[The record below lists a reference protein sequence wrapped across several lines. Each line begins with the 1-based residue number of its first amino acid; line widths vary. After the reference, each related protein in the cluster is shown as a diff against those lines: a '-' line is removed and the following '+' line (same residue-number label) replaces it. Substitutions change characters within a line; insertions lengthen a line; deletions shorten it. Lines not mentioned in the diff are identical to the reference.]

1 MTLTDIMSPTIED
14 QVEDQVVE
22 QENEGV
28 EAASTVESPT
38 GDQVEDDNPFVNRI
52 ESLYADGSLGID
64 ELPEEFKG
72 REFNAET
79 TIDLLEYALKN
90 KGVTEIEKERENI
103 FNEIMGSMSE
113 LTKKAYEY
121 ELKNNDPDDLKDFYR
136 GLVFEQDIKALDPEK
151 NAEEII
157 KEYHKA
163 LKTPKAEVDEL
174 IDDLKQLNK
183 LTDKAK
189 ALKPKLD
196 EKVAEIATK
205 KLEDQKAFEQR
216 EREALKWVDKN
227 LDKVITDGVG
237 IKITKEMETF
247 LKGVLVHDEILVEHR
262 GKEIPVSGAEWLIR
276 HHKFSKDGNL
286 PHLVK
291 TLLFLQYPEEFEKQY
306 EKKAIQKETQKFI
319 KDHKVSG
326 GVKSGLFSNDDVAAP
341 PKKGGLILGK

>member
-1 MTLTDIMSPTIED
+1 MTLTNIMQPTIEAAED
-14 QVEDQVVE
+14 VEVPEAPVTEVAEEQTSTEE
-22 QENEGV
+22 QEVTQDE
-28 EAASTVESPT
+28 
-38 GDQVEDDNPFVNRI
+38 NPFIDRI
-52 ESLYADGSLGID
+52 ETLYASGVLGMD

-72 REFNAET
+72 KEFNADT

-90 KGVTEIEKERENI
+90 KSTADVEKERETI
-103 FNEIMGSMSE
+103 FNDIMGSMSE
-113 LTKKAYEY
+113 LTRKAYEY

-136 GLVFEQDIKALDPEK
+136 GLVFEQDIKSLDPET

-157 KEYHKA
+157 REYHKA
-163 LKTPKAEVDEL
+163 IKTPKAEVDEL
-174 IDDLKQLNK
+174 IEDQKALNK
-183 LTDKAK
+183 LIDKAK
-189 ALKPKLD
+189 AIKPKLD

-227 LDKVITDGVG
+227 LDKVISEGVG

-306 EKKAIQKETQKFI
+306 EKKAIEKETQKFI
-319 KDHKVSG
+319 KDHKVSQS
-326 GVKSGLFSNDDVAAP
+326 VKSGLFSNNDIALP
-341 PKKGGLILGK
+341 PKKGGLILK

>member
-1 MTLTDIMSPTIED
+1 MTLTNIMQPTIEAAD
-14 QVEDQVVE
+14 DVEVPEAPVTEVAEEQTSTEE
-22 QENEGV
+22 QEVTQDE
-28 EAASTVESPT
+28 
-38 GDQVEDDNPFVNRI
+38 NPFIDRI
-52 ESLYADGSLGID
+52 ETLYASGVLGMD

-72 REFNAET
+72 KEFNADT

-90 KGVTEIEKERENI
+90 KSTADVEKERETI
-103 FNEIMGSMSE
+103 FNDIMGSMSE
-113 LTKKAYEY
+113 LTRKAYEY

-136 GLVFEQDIKALDPEK
+136 GLVFEQDIKSLDPET

-157 KEYHKA
+157 REYHKA
-163 LKTPKAEVDEL
+163 IKTPKAEVDEL
-174 IDDLKQLNK
+174 IEDQKALNK
-183 LTDKAK
+183 LIDKAK
-189 ALKPKLD
+189 AIKPKLD

-227 LDKVITDGVG
+227 LDKVISEGVG

-306 EKKAIQKETQKFI
+306 EKKAIEKETQKFI
-319 KDHKVSG
+319 KDHKVSQS
-326 GVKSGLFSNDDVAAP
+326 VKSGLFSNNDIALP
-341 PKKGGLILGK
+341 PKKGGLILK

>member
-1 MTLTDIMSPTIED
+1 MQPTIEAAD
-14 QVEDQVVE
+14 DVEVPEAPVTEVAEEQTSTEE
-22 QENEGV
+22 QEVTQDE
-28 EAASTVESPT
+28 
-38 GDQVEDDNPFVNRI
+38 NPFIDRI
-52 ESLYADGSLGID
+52 ETLYASGVLGMD

-72 REFNAET
+72 REFNADT

-90 KGVTEIEKERENI
+90 KSTADVEKERETI
-103 FNEIMGSMSE
+103 FNDIMGSMSE
-113 LTKKAYEY
+113 LTRKAYEY

-136 GLVFEQDIKALDPEK
+136 GLVFEQDIKSLDPET

-157 KEYHKA
+157 REYHKA
-163 LKTPKAEVDEL
+163 IKTPKAEVDEL
-174 IDDLKQLNK
+174 IEDQKALNK
-183 LTDKAK
+183 LIDKAK
-189 ALKPKLD
+189 AIKPKLD

-227 LDKVITDGVG
+227 LDKVISEGVG

-306 EKKAIQKETQKFI
+306 EKKAIEKETQKFI
-319 KDHKVSG
+319 KDHKVSQS
-326 GVKSGLFSNDDVAAP
+326 VKSGLFSNNDIALP
-341 PKKGGLILGK
+341 PKKGGLILK